1 MVLPPK
7 EYGSTPEEFGEKSL
21 TFKEFHIFF
30 SPPIEILNFY
40 GLSEEFFFSTD
51 VKCNR
56 PLRWALAVFT
66 LQRKHFELIAS
77 ACASQCNQMQAN
89 TSICSPDVNAEKFW
103 LCLRVYSFMEE

>member
-40 GLSEEFFFSTD
+40 GLSEEFFLVLILNAIGYYSEPSRFLHCKESILD
-51 VKCNR
+51 
-56 PLRWALAVFT
+56 W
-66 LQRKHFELIAS
+66 LQVHV
-77 ACASQCNQMQAN
+77 Q
-89 TSICSPDVNAEKFW
+89 VNATKYKPTQ
-103 LCLRVYSFMEE
+103 VYAAQM

>member
-56 PLRWALAVFT
+56 PLR
-66 LQRKHFELIAS
+66 
-77 ACASQCNQMQAN
+77 
-89 TSICSPDVNAEKFW
+89 
-103 LCLRVYSFMEE
+103 